1 MQVKECYW
9 KRPGS
14 VELYGRL
21 WIPDVPMDALVV
33 MVHGVGEHSGCYD
46 DVAEKFT
53 LQSFGFLAFD
63 LRGHGRSSGI
73 RGHASINLINKDLRL
88 IIKDMSKKFPNI
100 PIILFGHSMGGHV
113 VLNYAVGKKVK
124 VQGVISSS
132 PWLKLVKPPIPLLV
146 MAAKWGSR
154 ITPWLTV
161 RTGVRGNQLS
171 QGTAKKKSTKTD
183 PLLHKKI
190 SIGFFSDLWKNSKM
204 IIQNKHRL
212 NIPLLLMHGTAD
224 TLTSHQTSKSFA
236 QNSGEFTTF
245 KQWEGMH
252 HDLLNDEGS
261 EEVFRYVVKWLSKQ
275 IVKDGTVQNSRKM
288 YCVA

>member
-1 MQVKECYW
+1 MQIKDCCW

-14 VELYGRL
+14 VELHGKL
-21 WIPDVPMDALVV
+21 WLPDTPVGALII
-33 MVHGVGEHSGCYD
+33 MVHGIGEHSGCYD
-46 DVAEKFT
+46 GVAEKFT
-53 LQSFGFLAFD
+53 SQSFGFLAFD

-73 RGHASINLINKDLRL
+73 RGHASINAIKNDLRA
-88 IIKDMSKKFPNI
+88 IIKTMRKKFPDV
-100 PIILFGHSMGGHV
+100 PIVLFGHSMGGHV
-113 VLNYAVGKKVK
+113 VLNYAVDKKVK

-132 PWLKLVKPPIPLLV
+132 PWLKLVKPPMPLLV
-146 MAAKWGSR
+146 IAARWGSR
-154 ITPWLTV
+154 IVPWLTV

-171 QGTAKKKSTKTD
+171 QGATKKKSTKTD

-190 SIGFFSDLWKNSKM
+190 SIGFFSDLWTNSEM
-204 IIQNKHRL
+204 ILHSKHRL

-224 TLTSHQTSKSFA
+224 TLTSYQTSKSFA

-245 KQWEGMH
+245 KQWNDMH

-275 IVKDGTVQNSRKM
+275 IVKNGTVQNNHKM

>member
-73 RGHASINLINKDLRL
+73 RGHASIKVIKEDLQV
-88 IIKDMSKKFPNI
+88 IIKKMCKKFPDT
-100 PIILFGHSMGGHV
+100 PIVLFGHSMGGHV
-113 VLNYAVGKKVK
+113 VLNYAVDKKIK
-124 VQGVISSS
+124 VQGIISSS
-132 PWLKLVKPPIPLLV
+132 PWLKLVKPPMSLLV
-146 MAAKWGSR
+146 MAAKWASP
-154 ITPWLTV
+154 IVPWITV

-171 QGTAKKKSTKTD
+171 QGSTKRKSTKTD

-190 SIGFFSDLWKNSKM
+190 SIGFFSDLWANSKV
-204 IIQNKHRL
+204 ILQNKHRL

-224 TLTSHQTSKSFA
+224 TLTSYQASKSFA

-245 KQWEGMH
+245 KQWSDMH
-252 HDLLNDEGS
+252 HDLLNDEGN
-261 EEVFRYVVKWLSKQ
+261 EDVFQYVVKWLSKQ
-275 IVKDGTVQNSRKM
+275 IVKNGTVQNSRKM